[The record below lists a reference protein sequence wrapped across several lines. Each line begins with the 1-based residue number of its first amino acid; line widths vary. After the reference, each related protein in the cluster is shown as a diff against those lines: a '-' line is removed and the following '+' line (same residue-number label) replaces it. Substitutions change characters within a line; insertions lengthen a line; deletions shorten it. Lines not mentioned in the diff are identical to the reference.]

1 MTNKTTIV
9 ISVLL
14 ILAVVLAGIFLWNQL
29 PEQMASHW
37 NEQDQVDGY
46 MGKFWGVFMVPLIMV
61 GITLLFLAIPY
72 IDPLKKNIAS
82 FRGLFNAF
90 IVLFNVFMAYIHAL
104 TLAWNLGHTGFR
116 MSTLMLPAMG
126 LLFIF
131 IGFLLKKAKR
141 NFFIGIRT
149 PWTLS
154 SDKVWDE
161 THRLGSKLFIAAGVI
176 TFVGILFPDQA
187 FILLMVTV
195 IAAALIAVIYSYL
208 VWRREE
214 KAIDQAAK

>member
-1 MTNKTTIV
+1 MTNKTTII
-9 ISVLL
+9 ISALL
-14 ILAVVLAGIFLWNQL
+14 IIAISLAGVILWNKF
-29 PEQMASHW
+29 PDQMASHW
-37 NEQDQVDGY
+37 NEQDQVNGY
-46 MGKFWGVFMVPLIMV
+46 MRKFWGVFMVPILMA
-61 GITLLFLAIPY
+61 GITLLFLAIPH

-82 FRGLFNAF
+82 FRGVFNIF
-90 IVLFNVFMAYIHAL
+90 IVLFNVFMACVHTL

-116 MSTLMLPAMG
+116 MSIMMLPAMG

-131 IGFLLKKAKR
+131 MGFLLKKAKR

-154 SDKVWDE
+154 SDRVWDE

-176 TFVGILFPDQA
+176 TLLGIFIPDQA

-195 IAAALIAVIYSYL
+195 IAAALISVIYSYL

-214 KAIDQAAK
+214 KGD

>member
-1 MTNKTTIV
+1 MTTKTTIT
-9 ISVLL
+9 ISALL
-14 ILAVVLAGIFLWNQL
+14 IVIVALAGVILWNRL

-46 MGKFWGVFMVPLIMV
+46 MSKFWGVFMVPLLMT
-61 GITLLFLAIPY
+61 GLSLLFLAIPH
-72 IDPLKKNIAS
+72 IDPLKKNIAA
-82 FRGLFNAF
+82 FRGVFNIF
-90 IVLFNVFMAYIHAL
+90 IVLFNVFMAFIHAL

-116 MSTLMLPAMG
+116 MGVVLLPAMG

-131 IGFLLKKAKR
+131 IGFLIRKAKR

-187 FILLMVTV
+187 FILLMVSV
-195 IAAALIAVIYSYL
+195 IAASLISVIYSYL
-208 VWRREE
+208 VFRQEE
-214 KAIDQAAK
+214 KKAS